1 MTDTDAP
8 NWFARRSGR
17 WPWVAGLTFLFLL
30 PALSGVIGRLVGGK
44 PVVGAQD
51 FAAVACAAEKSANGE
66 PLYPPADQF
75 ACEGMDAANYLYTPW
90 LADLIGQLYAVMD
103 YPALFTAYH
112 IVFWPLLA
120 ASILVPIY
128 FARSQGTRLE
138 RASFLGFA
146 TGSVFYWSNVAGIL
160 LGLVALAGL
169 VTRIPVLLGLAI
181 LLAGW
186 VKPTYLSL
194 LAFILFLDIGIA
206 KRIGMFIA
214 AVLIGLAPTLHFF
227 FTGGDTVTE
236 WRDLLAYIGAAQGVG
251 GGFFGWFDTLGMG
264 FENPLPELIG
274 YFPFAALMLLS
285 GIAVAERWIGETD
298 TAASDRIWLGLAVG
312 NLLNPR
318 LLGYDLF
325 LFAPGLVALIY
336 LSRASDRTLLGKPLT
351 NRLTWLTVGAACLVT
366 FMNVADMGDYAVPV
380 GTVLM
385 AIAVLVAGLPEIRP
399 ALREKLGL

>member
-1 MTDTDAP
+1 
-8 NWFARRSGR
+8 
-17 WPWVAGLTFLFLL
+17 
-30 PALSGVIGRLVGGK
+30 
-44 PVVGAQD
+44 
-51 FAAVACAAEKSANGE
+51 
-66 PLYPPADQF
+66 
-75 ACEGMDAANYLYTPW
+75 
-90 LADLIGQLYAVMD
+90 
-103 YPALFTAYH
+103 
-112 IVFWPLLA
+112 
-120 ASILVPIY
+120 
-128 FARSQGTRLE
+128 
-138 RASFLGFA
+138 
-146 TGSVFYWSNVAGIL
+146 
-160 LGLVALAGL
+160 
-169 VTRIPVLLGLAI
+169 
-181 LLAGW
+181 
-186 VKPTYLSL
+186 VKPTYLSM

-206 KRIGMFIA
+206 RRIGIFIL
-214 AVLIGLAPTLHFF
+214 AVLIGLAPTLHFI
-227 FTGGDTVTE
+227 FTGGETVTA

-285 GIAVAERWIGETD
+285 GIAVAERWIGD
-298 TAASDRIWLGLAVG
+298 SDSAASDRIWLGLAVG

-336 LSRASDRTLLGKPLT
+336 LSRASDRTLLGKALS
-351 NRLTWLTVGAACLVT
+351 NRLAWLTVGAACLVT